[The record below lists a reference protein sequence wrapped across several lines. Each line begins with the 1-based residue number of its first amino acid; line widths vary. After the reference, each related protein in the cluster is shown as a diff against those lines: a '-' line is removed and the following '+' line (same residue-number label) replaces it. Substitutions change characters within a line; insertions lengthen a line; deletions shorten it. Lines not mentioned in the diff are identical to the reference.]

1 MSSAARTTRSTRR
14 LAAKACRGRHA
25 LCAGQ
30 ERGTA
35 SDIDAA
41 QDARTAGQAA
51 DHVRQRP
58 AWTSDGVRPRR
69 RQGNWTRRRTDRHG
83 GERRGASGN
92 RQIGREDFRG
102 ATGGDPGLDRRTR
115 KEAVSYTHLTLP
127 TIYSV

>member
-69 RQGNWTRRRTDRHG
+69 RQGNWTRRRTDPEIAKSVVKIFAG
-83 GERRGASGN
+83 QLAAIQAS
-92 RQIGREDFRG
+92 IAALE
-102 ATGGDPGLDRRTR
+102 
-115 KEAVSYTHLTLP
+115 KEIAGVHAQSP
-127 TIYSV
+127 M